1 MALALE
7 NARLLML
14 QSPNKGPGASKRNK
28 NCSGSGTP
36 KSWMEPIVIEKPMQF
51 TMVKAVPLLVEGE
64 WVATKDEN
72 WGESATTVNPKLK
85 LEIGTTNL

>member
-1 MALALE
+1 
-7 NARLLML
+7 
-14 QSPNKGPGASKRNK
+14 
-28 NCSGSGTP
+28 
-36 KSWMEPIVIEKPMQF
+36 MEPIVIEKPMQF